1 MDQQIVTPQQQLS
14 KVVIRVWI
22 IGEIIAN
29 FIGLLV
35 LAALFFL
42 DYKFSWPEWAGW
54 MILVV
59 TILSVVGTIWS
70 VFFEPSL
77 KFNSWRYDVN
87 EDFLQLK
94 YGIFIE
100 KHELIPMTKIQSV
113 ATNQGPIMRKYGLYS
128 VSITTMASSHKIPAL
143 SEKVAIELRSQIAY
157 FAKVKEVE

>member
-42 DYKFSWPEWAGW
+42 DTNFHGRRAGW
-54 MILVV
+54 IILVV

>member
-54 MILVV
+54 IILVV

-113 ATNQGPIMRKYGLYS
+113 ATNQGPIY
-128 VSITTMASSHKIPAL
+128 
-143 SEKVAIELRSQIAY
+143 EKVRPLFGFHYYNGVLSQNPCTI
-157 FAKVKEVE
+157 

>member
-54 MILVV
+54 I
-59 TILSVVGTIWS
+59 IWLSL
-70 VFFEPSL
+70 FFLSL
-77 KFNSWRYDVN
+77 
-87 EDFLQLK
+87 EQ
-94 YGIFIE
+94 
-100 KHELIPMTKIQSV
+100 
-113 ATNQGPIMRKYGLYS
+113 YGLCF
-128 VSITTMASSHKIPAL
+128 SSHL
-143 SEKVAIELRSQIAY
+143 
-157 FAKVKEVE
+157 

>member
-54 MILVV
+54 IILVV

-128 VSITTMASSHKIPAL
+128 VSITTMAFL
-143 SEKVAIELRSQIAY
+143 SQNPCTI
-157 FAKVKEVE
+157 

>member
-54 MILVV
+54 IILVV

-94 YGIFIE
+94 YGIFIGE
-100 KHELIPMTKIQSV
+100 T
-113 ATNQGPIMRKYGLYS
+113 
-128 VSITTMASSHKIPAL
+128 
-143 SEKVAIELRSQIAY
+143 
-157 FAKVKEVE
+157 